1 LSSHFFTDHKID
13 EKKTKNK
20 KPLVYMAFIFLQ
32 YFFPVFC
39 PKNWEFLEIFSFYNV
54 NSINFE
60 KKKNHQFFDITKL
73 EGKKKREKNPW
84 NLKGPNLIKP
94 DNSFH

>member
-1 LSSHFFTDHKID
+1 MHLFFCT
-13 EKKTKNK
+13 
-20 KPLVYMAFIFLQ
+20 IF
-32 YFFPVFC
+32 FFSFFC

-60 KKKNHQFFDITKL
+60 KKKNRQFFDIKKL
-73 EGKKKREKNPW
+73 EGKKKNPW
-84 NLKGPNLIKP
+84 NLQGPNLIKP